1 MSFSFLAPHFL
12 WAFLAIPLIL
22 ALHFIRKRRKKRL
35 VSALFLWKEAQSI
48 AQSQKRFSASWLLI
62 LQLAFASMAALALSQ
77 PVFSIAG
84 QQDRVFVIDASASMA
99 AKDKDGIR
107 IDKAVAAAKDV
118 LKKSGR
124 VAVIRA
130 GLEARVISP
139 LTDNHQEIVT
149 ALKSI
154 QAYDKSADLNR
165 ALSLARSV
173 LPGAEIHVFS
183 DTEPAKQKGVIA
195 HSFALE
201 SLNIGITA
209 FDVGIQEAF
218 VSISSNHPR
227 PQDVRVVLKRD
238 GETVAQSNLLLPA
251 KGQTSTSFP
260 LSNSSGQF
268 ELRIENF
275 DWDSLALDNSAFVSK
290 SDLTVVAKKDESA
303 LKRLLT
309 AIPNLSYRVSANTD
323 LNAPSF
329 GLRIVYGKL
338 PANAKGNYLVFNTA
352 YEETAYETIKDWDRS
367 DPLLRFV
374 DLTEVIVA
382 PLAEFIRD
390 DWQVIAQTES
400 LTPVIARYKDNDLN
414 VIALNFHPSQTN
426 MVKRTAFPLL
436 ITNIVSHFRAE
447 QKLVLGQRLAE
458 KAFYL
463 KGDKEIAVTHADKPG
478 FYKVNNSLFAV
489 SLLSDNETRLG
500 TFSRRPEAESK
511 QGTAARSKIVR
522 TIAWWLLIVAFVL
535 ILLEWLLWA
544 KNGNNTGRERSLLS
558 CLLVLHE

>member
-1 MSFSFLAPHFL
+1 LAPQFL
-12 WAFLAIPLIL
+12 WAFLAVPIIL

-77 PVFSIAG
+77 PIFSFAG
-84 QQDRVFVIDASASMA
+84 QQDRVFVVDASASMA
-99 AKDKDGIR
+99 AKDKDGVR
-107 IDKAVAAAKDV
+107 LDKAIAVAKEV

-139 LTDNHQEIVT
+139 LTGNHQEVIS

-154 QAYDKSADLNR
+154 KAYDKSADLTR
-165 ALSLARSV
+165 ALSLARSI

-183 DTEPAKQKGVIA
+183 DSETAKQKDVIA

-201 SLNIGITA
+201 SFNLGITA
-209 FDVGIQEAF
+209 FDIGVQEAF
-218 VSISSNHPR
+218 ISISSNHPR
-227 PQDVRVVLKRD
+227 PQDVKVVLTRN
-238 GETVAQSNLLLPA
+238 GETIAQSNLLLPS
-251 KGQTSTSFP
+251 KGQASTSFP
-260 LSNSSGQF
+260 LSDSSGQF

-290 SDLTVVAKKDESA
+290 SDLTVVANEEDAA
-303 LKRLLT
+303 LKRLLR
-309 AIPNLSYRVSANTD
+309 AIPNVSYRVSANTN

-329 GLRIVYGKL
+329 DLRVVYGKL
-338 PANAKGNYLVFNTA
+338 PGNAKGNYLVFNPAHEDAT
-352 YEETAYETIKDWDRS
+352 YETIKDWDRS

-374 DLTEVIVA
+374 DLNEVIVA
-382 PLAEFIRD
+382 PLDDFARE

-400 LTPVIARYKDNDLN
+400 LTPAILKFKGKDLN

-436 ITNIVSHFRAE
+436 ITNIVSYFRAE
-447 QKLVLGQRLAE
+447 QELVLGQRLPKNAY
-458 KAFYL
+458 YL
-463 KGDKEIAVTHADKPG
+463 KDDKELAVVQAERPG
-478 FYKVNNSLFAV
+478 FYKIDNGLFAA
-489 SLLSDNETRLG
+489 SLLSSNETRLA
-500 TFSRRPEAESK
+500 TFSPRPEAESK
-511 QGTAARSKIVR
+511 RGTLSRSKVVK
-522 TIAWWLLIVAFVL
+522 TIAWLLVIVAFIL
-535 ILLEWLLWA
+535 ILLEWVLWSRA
-544 KNGNNTGRERSLLS
+544 KSSSGGEGSLL
-558 CLLVLHE
+558 L